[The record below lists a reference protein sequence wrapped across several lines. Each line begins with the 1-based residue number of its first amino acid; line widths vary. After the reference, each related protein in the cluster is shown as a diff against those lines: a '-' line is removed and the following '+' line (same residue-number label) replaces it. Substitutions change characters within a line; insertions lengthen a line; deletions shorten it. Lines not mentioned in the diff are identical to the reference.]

1 MRRIGLRQLLAIML
15 LMPLLALIALGGFLI
30 RDSVRAY
37 RAIEEASALQRLV
50 SAATH
55 LSSVILPNEGRATYP
70 YLAEGKDEQR
80 KQMLDQ
86 RGQTDAA
93 FANFKK
99 TLDEARISEEKV
111 RKLAEEVH
119 GKIAGLAEVR
129 KKADQRATNRTEMGA
144 FLQATTG
151 LSNDLIG
158 QVAGL
163 VDDVRIT
170 RLILALQATLQ
181 MGNAS
186 LNEGGRGEIAFKDKA
201 LSPELYRVMHRGV
214 ELQATFGKQLEVF
227 GPATMVEQ
235 MTAFNQGP
243 HGSLI
248 MRVRPLLL
256 DFAYDKLNPA
266 DAKPW
271 TEADQARRA
280 LWVKL
285 VAEAEAMLSRET
297 NALRAAAERNL
308 IVYAATCLFVV
319 GLVIVLS
326 MVVLRTIRRLF
337 SRLAHVMEALA
348 RNELDVDVPGC
359 ERSDEIGAMAR
370 SVEVFKQNAAAVQR
384 LQQERSAQDQR
395 AEADKREALRAIAA
409 EFEQAVG
416 GIVTAVSDAAA
427 ELQHASETM
436 ATAAEATSSQSAKV
450 ADASREASSNVQTV
464 SAASEELA
472 ISVQEIARQVG
483 ESAQIATRAVHAAD
497 GTATKVEQLS
507 ASASKIG
514 EVVGLIST
522 IAAQTNLLALNATI
536 EAARAGEA
544 GKGFAVVAQEV
555 KALADQTAKATSEI
569 SAQIAGIQTSTSEA
583 TTAIHEITSVIRTI
597 HDIAGSIAAA
607 VEQQGA
613 ATQEIARSASEANSR
628 TADVSSNITGVST
641 AAGDASHA
649 SANVLASASDLTN
662 HSVVLREA
670 VTRFLASIRAA

>member
-1 MRRIGLRQLLAIML
+1 ML

-70 YLAEGKDEQR
+70 YLAEGTDEQR
-80 KQMLDQ
+80 TKMLDQ
-86 RGQTDAA
+86 RRATDAA
-93 FANFKK
+93 FANFRKA
-99 TLDEARISEEKV
+99 LDEARISEERV
-111 RKLAEEVH
+111 RKLAEAVH
-119 GKIAGLAEVR
+119 GKVAGLAEIR

-170 RLILALQATLQ
+170 RLILALQATVQ

-214 ELQATFGKQLEVF
+214 ELQGTFGKQLEVF

-384 LQQERSAQDQR
+384 LQEERSAQDQR
-395 AEADKREALRAIAA
+395 AEADKREALRAIAS

-436 ATAAEATSSQSAKV
+436 ASAAEATSSQSAKV
-450 ADASREASSNVQTV
+450 ADASREASGNVQTV

-472 ISVQEIARQVG
+472 ISVQH
-483 ESAQIATRAVHAAD
+483 SC
-497 GTATKVEQLS
+497 S
-507 ASASKIG
+507 C
-514 EVVGLIST
+514 
-522 IAAQTNLLALNATI
+522 
-536 EAARAGEA
+536 
-544 GKGFAVVAQEV
+544 
-555 KALADQTAKATSEI
+555 I
-569 SAQIAGIQTSTSEA
+569 SAFRCIY
-583 TTAIHEITSVIRTI
+583 
-597 HDIAGSIAAA
+597 
-607 VEQQGA
+607 
-613 ATQEIARSASEANSR
+613 
-628 TADVSSNITGVST
+628 
-641 AAGDASHA
+641 
-649 SANVLASASDLTN
+649 
-662 HSVVLREA
+662 
-670 VTRFLASIRAA
+670 